1 MTFIEDGA
9 VAIRDG
15 LIKAVGEARELVS
28 HAPPDAAIDDYSGCL
43 KLSRGLSTPTFTIRR
58 PR

>member
-15 LIKAVGEARELVS
+15 LIKAVGEARDS
-28 HAPPDAAIDDYSGCL
+28 FPM
-43 KLSRGLSTPTFTIRR
+43 RR
-58 PR
+58 PTRPSTIIPAA